1 MIERFQGND
10 GLALLMDALRRQFL
24 VDGSSGI
31 ADMIASAMHLQEH
44 RQGESLFRQGDRGG
58 DLYFILAGKVSIRV
72 DQREVAVVNA
82 GMHVGEIG
90 MLEPFKGRSAS
101 VVAIDTVVAAYITQT
116 RFFEIARVHPD
127 LFRRLA
133 VELGHRL
140 VDTQRRG

>member
-1 MIERFQGND
+1 MIERFRGND
-10 GLALLMDALRRQFL
+10 GLAVLMDALRRQSL

-31 ADMIASAMHLQEH
+31 AEMIASAMHLQEYF
-44 RQGESLFRQGDRGG
+44 QGESLFRQGDRGG
-58 DLYFILAGKVSIRV
+58 DLYFILAGKVSILV
-72 DQREVAVVNA
+72 GQQEVAIAEA

-101 VVAIDTVVAAYITQT
+101 VVAIDTVVAAYITQA